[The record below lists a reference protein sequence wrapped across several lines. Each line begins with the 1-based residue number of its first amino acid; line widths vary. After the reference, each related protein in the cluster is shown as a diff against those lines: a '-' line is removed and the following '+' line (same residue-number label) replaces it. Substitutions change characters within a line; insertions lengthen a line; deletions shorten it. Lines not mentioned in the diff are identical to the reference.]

1 MWHSCDTI
9 TTSATKFVKTMP
21 ATHPKTAHLATRVS
35 PRVRA
40 KFIAK
45 ATAYANHTEVL
56 RELVEAFVE
65 DRLTITQPVTPK
77 ENLYVP
83 RSQD

>member
-1 MWHSCDTI
+1 MS
-9 TTSATKFVKTMP
+9 

-65 DRLTITQPVTPK
+65 DRLTITQPPVTRK